1 MRADLGRCSSVENQ
15 GFSTIP
21 RSIWGKMKGGGGAVK
36 PVGYIRDQRDPQAL
50 GRVARN
56 CTNGRF
62 SRLVTWMISMVF
74 PPLDAVVF

>member
-1 MRADLGRCSSVENQ
+1 
-15 GFSTIP
+15 
-21 RSIWGKMKGGGGAVK
+21 
-36 PVGYIRDQRDPQAL
+36 L